1 MSLSTLRR
9 IGLPRISVSR
19 SQLRTLAD
27 LLFASLIFSAVFAV
41 HARWIYTHFSNDAY
55 LLDSGWLAYLF
66 ESADP
71 LLRNPSGINELSFYA
86 HHLQPHIFL
95 FGAPLSYLCGL
106 TGIEIFAY
114 HQGLFF
120 GLFFISLYLIVASA
134 HLRFG
139 HRMIGTLVAILVGTL
154 ANALFQAAAYPHV
167 EIAMIAVSSLA
178 VAAWFGEYRRL
189 FAFCLLWLPLI
200 REDGGLYVTFT
211 CLVCIA
217 VEFMPN
223 PRLDSR
229 TLRLLI
235 LALAGII
242 VSACS
247 LSLKAWFFPGFDTFS
262 SNFSGHSWDHVSVG
276 FLADRLKAAI
286 GSLNIAPVL
295 VGCLLLSV
303 FDVRYMTGLV
313 LLSPLYLLHLLSVRS
328 EHGHFTLYY
337 ALPWL
342 LPCTVWLVVFV
353 RRSRSSALST
363 AESVLLLVLSLS
375 ITAPIHA
382 AVGTNGQSWHVAK
395 WALTG
400 PVADIQGMK
409 NFALWA
415 RASFAGAT
423 DDRVGQE
430 KDCVSMGIAAL
441 IPNDIHPDEVLN
453 VNDDVAACRTL
464 LLMRG
469 EMQYELLSERAQAAK
484 FARVAAR
491 ENVEL
496 WWIGTRPGRTR

>member
-1 MSLSTLRR
+1 MS
-9 IGLPRISVSR
+9 RISVSR

-27 LLFASLIFSAVFAV
+27 LLLAALILSAVFAV
-41 HARWIYTHFSNDAY
+41 HARWIYLHFSNDGY
-55 LLDSGWLAYLF
+55 LLDSGWLAHLF
-66 ESADP
+66 GSADP

-86 HHLQPHIFL
+86 HHLSPHIFL
-95 FGAPLSYLCGL
+95 FGAPLSYLGGL
-106 TGIEIFAY
+106 TGIDIFAF

-134 HLRFG
+134 QLPRG
-139 HRMIGTLVAILVGTL
+139 HWMIGTLVAILVGTL
-154 ANALFQAAAYPHV
+154 GNPLFQAAAYPHI
-167 EIAMIAVSSLA
+167 EIAMIAVSSFA
-178 VAAWFGEYRRL
+178 VAAWLGEYRRL
-189 FAFCLLWLPLI
+189 FALCLLWLPLI
-200 REDGGLYVTFT
+200 REDGGFYVTFT

-217 VEFMPN
+217 VDYGPK

-229 TLRLLI
+229 TLRLLT
-235 LALAGII
+235 LALAGVV

-247 LSLKAWFFPGFDTFS
+247 LMLKARFFPGFETFS
-262 SNFSGHSWDHVSVG
+262 SNFSGHSWDHVSAG
-276 FLADRLKAAI
+276 FLAGRLQAAI
-286 GSLNIAPVL
+286 GSLNVAPVL
-295 VGCLLLSV
+295 VGCLLLSL

-313 LLSPLYLLHLLSVRS
+313 LLSPLYLLHLFSVRS

-342 LPCTVWLVVFV
+342 LPCMVWLVVFV
-353 RRSRSSALST
+353 KRSRSSALSI
-363 AESVLLLVLSLS
+363 AESVLLLLLSLS
-375 ITAPIHA
+375 LTAPIQA
-382 AVGTNGQSWHVAK
+382 AVGTKAQSWHVVT

-400 PVADIQGMK
+400 SVADIQEMK

-430 KDCVSMGIAAL
+430 KDCVSMGIAAI
-441 IPNDIHPDEVLN
+441 IPNDVRPDEVLN
-453 VNDDVAACRTL
+453 VNDDAAACRTL

-469 EMQYELLSERAQAAK
+469 EMQYELLSTRAQAVK

-496 WWIGTRPGRTR
+496 WWIGTRPGKTR